1 MLSKRFNQNDVSA
14 CHSLVVVAICYNLP
28 RISHAHDGTIWHHAS
43 LRIRV
48 GHRAN
53 IAGTAKSQRR
63 EKSPPALPE
72 EESELALLAQ
82 FMRHDS
88 VASLANAI
96 AKRTGAR
103 SGDLIAA
110 AGLDPSRAER

>member
-1 MLSKRFNQNDVSA
+1 MMAQFGVPRVYGSGL
-14 CHSLVVVAICYNLP
+14 AIVRTLLEQPKAN
-28 RISHAHDGTIWHHAS
+28 AEN
-43 LRIRV
+43 RV
-48 GHRAN
+48 RA
-53 IAGTAKSQRR
+53 A
-63 EKSPPALPE
+63 E

-96 AKRTGAR
+96 AKRTGVR

-110 AGLDPSRAER
+110 AGLDPSPTDR